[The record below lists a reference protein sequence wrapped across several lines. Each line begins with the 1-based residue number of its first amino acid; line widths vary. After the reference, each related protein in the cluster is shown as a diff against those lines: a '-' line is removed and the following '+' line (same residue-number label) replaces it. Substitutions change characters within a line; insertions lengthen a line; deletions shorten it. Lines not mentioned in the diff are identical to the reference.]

1 MNTHEGSNDTITIIL
16 YSFVGIILLCLILG
30 GIFILLKNND
40 TTEKSSVDNKTNS
53 IDYKDQRE
61 ITPDSDPKIKQDNF
75 PKDLE
80 NIKQI

>member
-1 MNTHEGSNDTITIIL
+1 MNTHEGSNDTLTIIL

-30 GIFILLKNND
+30 GIFILLKDNDSMERSPND
-40 TTEKSSVDNKTNS
+40 TTNS